1 MARHEILSEV
11 TGTVWQ
17 IEVAVGDSVS
27 SGDDVLILESMK
39 MEIPALAP
47 CDGIIVELTVAS
59 GQTVEEGQLLAI
71 VED

>member
-17 IEVAVGDSVS
+17 IEVAVGDTVS
-27 SGDDVLILESMK
+27 AGDDVLILESMK

-47 CDGIIVELTVAS
+47 CEGTVVELAVIPDQA
-59 GQTVEEGQLLAI
+59 VEEGELLAI
-71 VED
+71 IED